1 MMLTTVLTLITIVLW
16 VIVALIVIITLIRQ
30 ARRDGVVAALR
41 GAFSRRTIIVIII
54 ALIVNVFARALVFIQ
69 PQEVGVVVSL
79 ATVNGYRDR
88 PVRSGLLWLAP
99 LVEEVYHYPIS
110 WQTYTMARTAA
121 EGQRAGNDAI
131 IARSSDGQ
139 EVAIDCSIIY
149 RIIPEQ
155 AVRIHIEWQGR
166 YQEEYIR
173 TVSRGVVRTI
183 ASNYTAEEINSAKR
197 QNLEQAINDA
207 LRADFQDKGFALDR
221 FVLRNI
227 AFSADYARAIEQKQ
241 VQQEGVRRSE
251 YEAEQIRT
259 LAEGRADEVRSLAR
273 ARADEIRV
281 RAEAEA
287 QARLLVANAE
297 AEALRLIGAALDGDA
312 ALLQYRYIERL
323 SPNIRVMLVPND
335 SPYILPL
342 NELSLD
348 ELPAAPETLPQ
359 PSPTPTATSEPAIAT
374 TTPAPTTSAPTPTVA
389 P

>member
-1 MMLTTVLTLITIVLW
+1 MMLTTVLTIITILLW
-16 VIVALIVIITLIRQ
+16 ITVALIIGITLIRQ
-30 ARRDGVVAALR
+30 ARRDGIAVALR
-41 GAFSRRTIIVIII
+41 GAFSRRTVMLIIVAVI
-54 ALIVNVFARALVFIQ
+54 ANILARSLVFIQ

-88 PVRSGLLWLAP
+88 PARSGLLWLAP
-99 LVEEVYHYPIS
+99 LVEEIYRYPIS
-110 WQTYTMARTAA
+110 WQTYTMARTPA

-131 IARSSDGQ
+131 VARSSDGQ
-139 EVAIDCSIIY
+139 EVAIDCSVIY

-155 AVRIHIEWQGR
+155 AVRIHIEWQER
-166 YQEEYIR
+166 YQEDYIR
-173 TVSRGVVRTI
+173 AVSRGVVRTI

-197 QNLEQAINDA
+197 QNLEQAINDQ

-259 LAEGRADEVRSLAR
+259 LAEGRADEVRALAL

-287 QARLLVANAE
+287 AARLVAANAE
-297 AEALRLIGAALDGDA
+297 AEALRLIADALNGNAD
-312 ALLQYRYIERL
+312 LLQYRYIEKL
-323 SPNIRVMLVPND
+323 APNVRVMLVPND

-342 NELSLD
+342 NELNLAD
-348 ELPAAPETLPQ
+348 LPPTAIPGTPVPATATATPAA
-359 PSPTPTATSEPAIAT
+359 TATPV
-374 TTPAPTTSAPTPTVA
+374 TP
-389 P
+389 